1 MKKYI
6 FILLTI
12 FCIAAISCKKNRSSE
27 GASDNAKS
35 NSNFVTLK
43 SGIIVEKR
51 GNDYFLD
58 GDIQLTPAQLKY
70 LDEKGSFE
78 TEGGKKITG
87 PEMSLNPITNL
98 PINLADG
105 TVPRNLGI
113 NGDPYRLWAMVR
125 FTYGSSV
132 TNNPKS
138 AIIRAHIKQA
148 LLEIQS
154 KSNVRFY
161 NATGQPTVDP
171 TYGFAYP
178 YIEINY
184 VGTSSDVSE
193 SSIIGRNPAGG
204 KQTINLADFAV
215 FYSFDP
221 RETYER
227 SDYATI
233 IHELCHAVG
242 MMHEQKRPDRDNY
255 VNINTS
261 NLKNPAGTSQFQ
273 PITSNYSYFGS
284 YDFNSVMGY
293 SSLTSS
299 SSIVYDV
306 NQPMYTKK
314 DGTNINQG
322 TTLSDLDRLWLNQYH
337 IPYIAR
343 SDVYRELDATV
354 YKTDNTIATP
364 QERLQ
369 FQASLNNGN
378 PNPPPGGQIPNNF

>member
-6 FILLTI
+6 FIFLSICFAST
-12 FCIAAISCKKNRSSE
+12 SCKKDLSSSE
-27 GASDNAKS
+27 AASDNVGGQ
-35 NSNFVTLK
+35 SNFVTLK

-51 GNDYFLD
+51 GNNYFLD
-58 GDIQLTPAQLKY
+58 GDMQLTDAQLKM
-70 LDEKGSFE
+70 LDENGTFE
-78 TEGGKKITG
+78 TGSGKITG
-87 PEMSLNPITNL
+87 PETTLNPITNL
-98 PINLADG
+98 PINLKDG

-113 NGDPYRLWAMVR
+113 NADPYRLWAMVR

-132 TNNPKS
+132 TNNPNS
-138 AIIRAHIKQA
+138 AIIKAHIKQA
-148 LLEIQS
+148 LLDIQAQ
-154 KSNVRFY
+154 SNVRFY

-184 VGTSSDVSE
+184 VGQSSDVSE
-193 SSIIGRNPAGG
+193 SSSIGRSPSGG

-215 FYSFDP
+215 FYTSNP

-227 SDYATI
+227 YDYGTI
-233 IHELCHAVG
+233 IHELCHAIG
-242 MMHEQKRPDRDNY
+242 MMHEQNRPDRDNY

-261 NLKNPAGTSQFQ
+261 NLKNPQGTSQFQ
-273 PITSNYSYFGS
+273 KVTTNYSYFGT

-293 SSLTSS
+293 SSKTNSS
-299 SSIVYDV
+299 SVV
-306 NQPMYTKK
+306 NNINDPMYTKK
-314 DGTNINQG
+314 DGTEIFQG
-322 TTLSDLDRLWLNQYH
+322 STLSDLDRLWLNQYH

-343 SDVYRELDATV
+343 SDAYRELDATV

-364 QERLQ
+364 QERLD

-378 PNPPPGGQIPNNF
+378 PYPPAGGQIPNNF